1 MKQKSFK
8 HEDEKP
14 INIERT
20 DNNGWRLSCHQYVPL
35 TPTEVFP
42 FFADAHNL
50 ERITPPFLNF
60 KILSGSHDPL
70 LAGATL
76 NYTLRL
82 HHIPV
87 FWRTVITEWNPP
99 HHFVDTQQIG
109 PFKRWHHLHQFKPT
123 KHGTEMIDVVTFD
136 LYCRRLT
143 TTPILGWIHDDL
155 TRIFDYRRM
164 RVAEILG
171 KA

>member
-1 MKQKSFK
+1 MEQKSFK

-60 KILSGSHDPL
+60 KILSRSHEPL

-123 KHGTEMIDVVTFD
+123 KHGTEIIDVVTFD

-143 TTPILGWIHDDL
+143 ATPILGWIHDDL